1 MHVGYKDENKGGGS
15 KGVGIVG
22 VVICTGRISKHMEI
36 ECNRG
41 SREWKIDICNSGK
54 FFTDLKQ
61 EFGKGDN
68 KTIRVAE
75 PKKVEQGSKM
85 IKEFV

>member
-41 SREWKIDICNSGK
+41 SRE
-54 FFTDLKQ
+54 
-61 EFGKGDN
+61 
-68 KTIRVAE
+68 
-75 PKKVEQGSKM
+75 
-85 IKEFV
+85 